1 MYKDIDTL
9 NPCNFS
15 IVITT
20 QHTEFISCHVTV
32 SEPRSRA
39 KQQNASLSGLR
50 LSQNVTFTPYPTHRH
65 KEGERKRERRNAHPT
80 HTQTMTINE

>member
-1 MYKDIDTL
+1 MQ
-9 NPCNFS
+9 FS

-20 QHTEFISCHVTV
+20 QHTESISYHVTV

-65 KEGERKRERRNAHPT
+65 KEGERKRERKNAHPT